1 MARTTETAGGNYSN
15 AYDAGGGLT
24 DNDILDIILGS
35 NRTVTTS
42 PSSLTTQR
50 QGEQTTGT
58 SSNLGQLINAVPDAK
73 SNNND
78 DPITRAFSQTSDSNS
93 GNNSQT
99 NNSKQ
104 SDPRWQRLY
113 EDAIRQQVAAGSTAT
128 ADQLRQAAKD
138 AANINYDLGADN
150 RSAGNDY
157 ATAIAAGSNVVPKTY
172 NANAGTGVTTGG
184 GSNTGGGTNTG
195 SQFGTSL
202 QPGSN
207 TPFGRVIG
215 NLPLGLG
222 LEWHNLLLQQAK
234 AMADQTGYQYT
245 WDPTA
250 NNGQGAYVQGQKT
263 LTAQL
268 QESQIALANASKL
281 FQEAALTGTYNGQPT
296 LAAQQLKQQADQ
308 FAQSMGLSRDQ
319 LAEQIRQF
327 NASLSFQQQQVAFNQ
342 ANTLAQLAANPR
354 TSIQASFLGST
365 RGGLGP
371 DQAGPMAGLSAF
383 QQALTGA
390 QPGVQQAQIMQGPDQ
405 AQPGSAAHYAT
416 ETRPDGSQV
425 LYFGTPTRLADGS
438 MANVPVGA
446 FSRAIMEGKPVPSAG
461 DIGTTG
467 GYTTTEQVR
476 SNFNPNRVRLADY
489 LRASPSEQAQLQ
501 GVASYAG
508 YSPEDFTST
517 LSKFAPKER
526 SISGGARAY

>member
-1 MARTTETAGGNYSN
+1 MARTTDIGGGNT
-15 AYDAGGGLT
+15 YDTGGTLT
-24 DNDILDIILGS
+24 DNDILNIILGNS
-35 NRTVTTS
+35 SPQDTSTS
-42 PSSLTTQR
+42 PSQNANTTVN
-50 QGEQTTGT
+50 TTTTT
-58 SSNLGQLINAVPDAK
+58 STPVTPTTLP
-73 SNNND
+73 
-78 DPITRAFSQTSDSNS
+78 PIYS
-93 GNNSQT
+93 GPEPVSMGGGN
-99 NNSKQ
+99 
-104 SDPRWQRLY
+104 R
-113 EDAIRQQVAAGSTAT
+113 STAGISGT
-128 ADQLRQAAKD
+128 F
-138 AANINYDLGADN
+138 NIPSTMAPA
-150 RSAGNDY
+150 SA
-157 ATAIAAGSNVVPKTY
+157 TVVSTQP
-172 NANAGTGVTTGG
+172 ATGVSTST
-184 GSNTGGGTNTG
+184 SITPTPQS

-202 QPGSN
+202 QPGAN
-207 TPFGRVIG
+207 TPFGQVIG

-250 NNGQGAYVQGQKT
+250 NGGKGGYVQGQKT

-281 FQEAALTGTYNGQPT
+281 FQEAALTGTFNGQPT

-371 DQAGPMAGLSAF
+371 DQANPMAGLSAF
-383 QQALTGA
+383 QQAMTGA
-390 QPGVQQAQIMQGPDQ
+390 QPGVPQAQIMQGPDQ

-425 LYFGTPTRLADGS
+425 MYFGTPTRLADGS

-476 SNFNPNRVRLADY
+476 SNFNPSRVRLADY

>member
-1 MARTTETAGGNYSN
+1 MANTYDNTASSS
-15 AYDAGGGLT
+15 LT
-24 DNDILDIILGS
+24 DEDILNIILGAS
-35 NRTVTTS
+35 NS
-42 PSSLTTQR
+42 AALADQR
-50 QGEQTTGT
+50 KGEQTTGT
-58 SSNLGQLINAVPDAK
+58 VTTVTPQVTTVTPTVDNTPVTPTTTYQSTTVNTP
-73 SNNND
+73 
-78 DPITRAFSQTSDSNS
+78 SD
-93 GNNSQT
+93 
-99 NNSKQ
+99 SKQ

-138 AANINYDLGADN
+138 AANTYYDLGADN

-157 ATAIAAGSNVVPKTY
+157 ATDIANGSNVVPKTY
-172 NANAGTGVTTGG
+172 NANAGTGVA
-184 GSNTGGGTNTG
+184 TGGGTSTG
-195 SQFGTSL
+195 SQFATSL
-202 QPGSN
+202 QPGAN
-207 TPFGRVIG
+207 TPFGKIIG

-250 NNGQGAYVQGQKT
+250 NGGQGGYVQGQKT

-281 FQEAALTGTYNGQPT
+281 FQEAALTGTFNGQPT

-308 FAQSMGLSRDQ
+308 FGQSLGLSRDQ

-371 DQAGPMAGLSAF
+371 EQASPMAGLSSF

-390 QPGVQQAQIMQGPDQ
+390 QPGVPQAQIMQGPDQ

-446 FSRAIMEGKPVPSAG
+446 FSRAIMEGKPVASAG

-476 SNFNPNRVRLADY
+476 SNFNPNRIRLADY

>member
-1 MARTTETAGGNYSN
+1 MANNYDNTASSS
-15 AYDAGGGLT
+15 LT
-24 DNDILDIILGS
+24 DNDILNIIIGSSNTVSTPSTSLTEQRKGEQSTGVVGNTGQLSNDGS
-35 NRTVTTS
+35 N
-42 PSSLTTQR
+42 
-50 QGEQTTGT
+50 GT
-58 SSNLGQLINAVPDAK
+58 K
-73 SNNND
+73 
-78 DPITRAFSQTSDSNS
+78 DPIIRAFSQTNDNTS
-93 GNNSQT
+93 GNNSQNNGPQN
-99 NNSKQ
+99 NNSMQ

-128 ADQLRQAAKD
+128 ADQLRQAARD
-138 AANINYDLGADN
+138 AANNNYALGADN

-157 ATAIAAGSNVVPKTY
+157 ATAIANGSNVVPTTY
-172 NANAGTGVTTGG
+172 NSNAGTGITTGG
-184 GSNTGGGTNTG
+184 GSAGGGANTG
-195 SQFGTSL
+195 SQFSTSL
-202 QPGSN
+202 QPGAN

-250 NNGQGAYVQGQKT
+250 NGGQGGYVQGQQT
-263 LTAQL
+263 LAGQL
-268 QESQIALANASKL
+268 QASQIALANASKL

-327 NASLSFQQQQVAFNQ
+327 NASLSFQQQKTAFDQ

-371 DQAGPMAGLSAF
+371 DQANPMAGLSAF

-390 QPGVQQAQIMQGPDQ
+390 QSGVQQAQVLQGPDQ
-405 AQPGSAAHYAT
+405 GQAGSAAHYAT
-416 ETRPDGSQV
+416 EQRPDGSQV
-425 LYFGTPTRLADGS
+425 MYFGTPTQLADGTI
-438 MANVPVGA
+438 ANIPVGA
-446 FSRAIMEGKPVPSAG
+446 FSRAIMEGRPVPSAG

-476 SNFNPNRVRLADY
+476 SNFNPNRIRLADY
-489 LRASPSEQAQLQ
+489 LRAAPSEQAQLQ

>member
-1 MARTTETAGGNYSN
+1 MARTTEIGGGNT
-15 AYDAGGGLT
+15 YDTGGTLT
-24 DNDILDIILGS
+24 DNDILNIILGNS
-35 NRTVTTS
+35 SPQDTSTS
-42 PSSLTTQR
+42 PSQNANTTVN
-50 QGEQTTGT
+50 TTTVSAPVSPTT
-58 SSNLGQLINAVPDAK
+58 SVP
-73 SNNND
+73 
-78 DPITRAFSQTSDSNS
+78 IYS
-93 GNNSQT
+93 GPEPVSMGGGN
-99 NNSKQ
+99 
-104 SDPRWQRLY
+104 R
-113 EDAIRQQVAAGSTAT
+113 STAGVSGSFE
-128 ADQLRQAAKD
+128 
-138 AANINYDLGADN
+138 IP
-150 RSAGNDY
+150 SAMAP
-157 ATAIAAGSNVVPKTY
+157 ATSTVVATQP
-172 NANAGTGVTTGG
+172 ATGVATSAT
-184 GSNTGGGTNTG
+184 TNTPQS

-202 QPGSN
+202 QPGAN
-207 TPFGRVIG
+207 TPFGQVIG

-250 NNGQGAYVQGQKT
+250 NGGQGGYVQGQKT

-281 FQEAALTGTYNGQPT
+281 FQEAALTGTFNGQPT

-308 FAQSMGLSRDQ
+308 FGQSLGLSRDQ

-327 NASLSFQQQQVAFNQ
+327 NASLSFQQQQAAFNQ

-371 DQAGPMAGLSAF
+371 EQANPAAGLSAF
-383 QQALTGA
+383 QAALGPA
-390 QPGVQQAQIMQGPDQ
+390 APLQQAQVLQGPEQGQ
-405 AQPGSAAHYAT
+405 AGSAAHYAT
-416 ETRPDGSQV
+416 EQRPDGSQV
-425 LYFGTPTRLADGS
+425 MYFGTPTQLADGTI
-438 MANVPVGA
+438 ANVPVGA
-446 FSRAIMEGKPVPSAG
+446 FSRAIMEGRPVPSAG
-461 DIGTTG
+461 NIGTTG

-476 SNFNPNRVRLADY
+476 SNFNPNRIKLADY
-489 LRASPSEQAQLQ
+489 LRAAPSEQAQLQ

>member
-1 MARTTETAGGNYSN
+1 MVNT
-15 AYDAGGGLT
+15 YDNTDSSSLT
-24 DNDILDIILGS
+24 DEDILNIILGAS
-35 NRTVTTS
+35 NSTA
-42 PSSLTTQR
+42 LADQR
-50 QGEQTTGT
+50 KEEQTTGT
-58 SSNLGQLINAVPDAK
+58 TTIVTPTVTPNPNIPIYSGPEPVSMGGENRSTMGVSGAFLPNGKLSTGTGTNSIPSTPATSSSFRTKVSERIDPVTKRWIFTWAYPDGHTETEYGGYAEAP
-73 SNNND
+73 D
-78 DPITRAFSQTSDSNS
+78 TGRS
-93 GNNSQT
+93 GSSGT
-99 NNSKQ
+99 
-104 SDPRWQRLY
+104 
-113 EDAIRQQVAAGSTAT
+113 ATGGST
-128 ADQLRQAAKD
+128 
-138 AANINYDLGADN
+138 
-150 RSAGNDY
+150 
-157 ATAIAAGSNVVPKTY
+157 
-172 NANAGTGVTTGG
+172 
-184 GSNTGGGTNTG
+184 NTPQS

-202 QPGSN
+202 QPGAN
-207 TPFGRVIG
+207 TPFGQVIG

-250 NNGQGAYVQGQKT
+250 NGGQGGYVQGQKT

-371 DQAGPMAGLSAF
+371 DQANPMAGLSSF
-383 QQALTGA
+383 QQALTGT

-416 ETRPDGSQV
+416 EIRPDGSQV

-446 FSRAIMEGKPVPSAG
+446 FSRAIMEGRSVPSAG
-461 DIGTTG
+461 DIGISG
-467 GYTTTEQVR
+467 GYTTTAQVR
-476 SNFNPNRVRLADY
+476 SNFNPNRIKLADY
-489 LRASPSEQAQLQ
+489 LRAAPSEQAQLQ